1 MRASIEDL
9 WLNDTATTAV
19 KRALNGARDPKRA
32 KVPESMRKTNYGIGA
47 RWQVNWIVDRKR
59 RRRSFRDRRKAEEFA
74 AMLEDDIRSGRYV
87 DPADMARTVGQ
98 AGEEA
103 FPLLVPVI
111 KDATWNRYRRDWDNH
126 VAPYWAELP
135 LSALTPAALGAWI
148 AALSDGSAASCHGIA
163 LSASSVKGIHR
174 ALSVAVEYAVENGW
188 LPSDPLK
195 RVTWPKTGQDAE
207 PRVYL
212 TIAQVETL
220 ARAAGE
226 HGLEIR
232 FLTYTGLR
240 IGEALALRV
249 ADVDLRR
256 RRVNVARTKTVSRTG
271 HREVVGPPKN
281 GRARKVPIVAPL
293 VEPLAD
299 LCRGRDGG
307 EPLFTAPRGGSWS
320 VSNWRSR
327 VWRPALKAAGLDRID
342 GLVVHSL
349 RHTYA
354 SIAVAGGADVKTLQ
368 KAMGHSSASITLD
381 VYADLWPD
389 SLDNVADA
397 IGRAVSGESLGNSW
411 AMDARNTEG
420 Y

>member
-1 MRASIEDL
+1 MKASTEDL

-32 KVPESMRKTNYGIGA
+32 KVPESMRKANYGIGA
-47 RWQVNWIVDRKR
+47 RWQVSWIVDRKR
-59 RRRSFRDRRKAEEFA
+59 RRKSFRDRRKAEEFA

-111 KDATWNRYRRDWDNH
+111 KDANLEPVSAGLGQSCGSLLGRTAPVGIDPRRVGCVDSGP
-126 VAPYWAELP
+126 V
-135 LSALTPAALGAWI
+135 G
-148 AALSDGSAASCHGIA
+148 
-163 LSASSVKGIHR
+163 R
-174 ALSVAVEYAVENGW
+174 
-188 LPSDPLK
+188 
-195 RVTWPKTGQDAE
+195 DAE

-256 RRVNVARTKTVSRTG
+256 QRVNVARTKTVSRTG

-281 GRARKVPIVAPL
+281 GRARKVPIVEPL

-354 SIAVAGGADVKTLQ
+354 SIAVAGGRT
-368 KAMGHSSASITLD
+368 
-381 VYADLWPD
+381 
-389 SLDNVADA
+389 
-397 IGRAVSGESLGNSW
+397 
-411 AMDARNTEG
+411 
-420 Y
+420 

>member
-1 MRASIEDL
+1 MKASIEDL

-32 KVPESMRKTNYGIGA
+32 KVPESMRKANYGIGA
-47 RWQVNWIVDRKR
+47 RWQVGWIVDRKR
-59 RRRSFRDRRKAEEFA
+59 RRKSFRDRRKAEEFA

-126 VAPYWAELP
+126 VAPYWGELP

-174 ALSVAVEYAVENGW
+174 ALSVAVGYAVENGW

-195 RVTWPKTGQDAE
+195 RVTWPKIGRDAE

-249 ADVDLRR
+249 ADVDLRH

-293 VEPLAD
+293 AEPLAD
-299 LCRGRDGG
+299 LCRGRRRAAVHGSARRLLVGVELAFARVEARVEGG
-307 EPLFTAPRGGSWS
+307 GIGPHRRPGRAFAAAHVRVDRGRRRGGREDVAEGHGAQFRVDYARRVRGS
-320 VSNWRSR
+320 V
-327 VWRPALKAAGLDRID
+327 AGLV
-342 GLVVHSL
+342 G
-349 RHTYA
+349 
-354 SIAVAGGADVKTLQ
+354 
-368 KAMGHSSASITLD
+368 
-381 VYADLWPD
+381 
-389 SLDNVADA
+389 
-397 IGRAVSGESLGNSW
+397 
-411 AMDARNTEG
+411 
-420 Y
+420 